1 MKIPGKDGR
10 TYDVA
15 PAGEGDDYEVKLDG
29 RLVGGF
35 RLEPSST
42 PTWIADGAKGTVTNA
57 TLEKVA
63 NEFVDRGGAQMR
75 MA

>member
-1 MKIPGKDGR
+1 MKIPGTDGK
-10 TYDVA
+10 TYDVL

-29 RLVGGF
+29 RTVGGF
-35 RLEPSST
+35 RLEPAST
-42 PTWIADGAKGTVTNA
+42 PTWIADGMRGTLTNKIV
-57 TLEKVA
+57 EKLA